1 MPIRG
6 NRKKGFQPK
15 EEPPRSSAASMSR
28 SAYLRQSLDELEN
41 WSQQAAL
48 QGSWQACGKL
58 KADAIRVK
66 AELEEALAKEATPSD
81 GMTDAELVALVQRA
95 IASLPER
102 HLEVVE
108 DALAFRRGK
117 PSTVSSQVEQ

>member
-15 EEPPRSSAASMSR
+15 EEPPRSSAAAMSR

-41 WSQQAAL
+41 WAQEAAG

-58 KADAIRVK
+58 KADAIKVK

-117 PSTVSSQVEQ
+117 PATVSSQVEQ